1 MHFSLRSR
9 HLRPSLLASSLL
21 LAVSA
26 QGQEK
31 LDVDLPAAPLGQA
44 INASRNNPR
53 YRSFSLA
60 ISAPAAR
67 RPR

>member
-44 INASRNNPR
+44 INA
-53 YRSFSLA
+53 LA
-60 ISAPAAR
+60 
-67 RPR
+67 